1 MSSLFFILIKAMLY
15 NYYITKTKQGGR
27 FMGKKIGSSRYGNYI
42 RINDEFM
49 IRERSRYSSLKT
61 RYYMLTKKKHE
72 RKWNYL
78 SSIYSING
86 LKDDI
91 NYINIEDLKGTF
103 IFAIKD
109 QVTTITIT
117 DDDVFIG
124 DIAKDEV

>member
-1 MSSLFFILIKAMLY
+1 
-15 NYYITKTKQGGR
+15 
-27 FMGKKIGSSRYGNYI
+27 
-42 RINDEFM
+42 
-49 IRERSRYSSLKT
+49 
-61 RYYMLTKKKHE
+61 MLTKKKHE

-91 NYINIEDLKGTF
+91 NYIGIEDLKGTF
-103 IFAIKD
+103 VFAIKD
-109 QVTTITIT
+109 QLITITIT